1 MTHICNN
8 IIMRHGIHC
17 MWRGLDLV
25 FMQESMHVVYL
36 FLSLFQCRQF
46 FHLQIKITCS
56 VYIYSRYQSIYK
68 TIQRIQINATS
79 NSIKH
84 AWSLSLYIHDA
95 QCEGKELKGHYIAF
109 SACMFIPCFG
119 SIMPDCVMMA
129 SNSQH
134 CIFFFI
140 TQQEQPRSQ
149 AEFSLL

>member
-1 MTHICNN
+1 MVFTACGEDQIQYSCKRACMQYTFSCRYFSAGSFFICKSKL
-8 IIMRHGIHC
+8 HA
-17 MWRGLDLV
+17 
-25 FMQESMHVVYL
+25 
-36 FLSLFQCRQF
+36 
-46 FHLQIKITCS
+46 
-56 VYIYSRYQSIYK
+56 VYIYIPDTSPYK